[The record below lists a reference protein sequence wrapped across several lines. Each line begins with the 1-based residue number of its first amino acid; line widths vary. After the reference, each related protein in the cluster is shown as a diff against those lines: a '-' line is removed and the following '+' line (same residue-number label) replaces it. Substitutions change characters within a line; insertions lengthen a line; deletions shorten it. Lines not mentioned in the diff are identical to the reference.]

1 VSSTRNALPRSPMLP
16 TSTGD
21 IVRLP
26 SQLSPKVICIID
38 AEEEFDWSAPFAASN
53 NSVTTI
59 AAQSKAQAIYRRFNL
74 VPTYAV
80 DYPVASQERGYR
92 PLREFAEAGHCEIGA
107 QLHPWVTPPYDEILG
122 EENSFACNL
131 PRELQF
137 KKIEALTTVIRQNFN
152 VAPKLFR
159 TGRYGAGLDTP
170 RLLQEFGYEIDC
182 SVLPGPRITKSS
194 PDYSGAPSGPYWLDS
209 AQHILEIPVTAG
221 MIGPM
226 RYFQDTANRSLTSS
240 LSRRARLPAI
250 LSRVG
255 ILNRVRISPEGYSL
269 ENAKNLTRTLMRTG
283 QRVFAISYHSPSLE
297 PGKTPYTRSQRDVE
311 RFLSWIESYLDFFM
325 DELGGSPSTPG
336 EILELAKSHGMHRPQ
351 VATLPRRAST
361 TQKEK
366 HLSVCVVIPAYN
378 SEATIRRALDSVV
391 AQTLQ
396 PDRILVVDD
405 ASADATAKVARDY
418 PGTKVEVVRLEKNL
432 GAAGARNVGIR
443 QADTDLVAFLD
454 ADDEWLP
461 SKLEKQ
467 LRLILSEP
475 NSAFVSCG
483 SDLISP
489 TGRNLGDIYRGQ
501 RVTAGAKAWKAL
513 LEDNYVT
520 TPSVLVWRRHL
531 EELGGFNQSLK
542 IAEDQDMWIRLAE
555 RGRLGYVFES
565 LVHVHERP
573 YSLSAGSFND
583 QLTYTLPM
591 IEGHITRL
599 SNRLTRGEIRTIRGR
614 RALRIGKLAYSRG
627 ASDIGLQLISR
638 SVKMGYGLWE
648 SILFLAGAS
657 SFAVWLKKNL
667 LRR

>member
-1 VSSTRNALPRSPMLP
+1 MTSTRSPLSRSAMLP
-16 TSTGD
+16 ASATE
-21 IVRLP
+21 IVRFPHDSLP
-26 SQLSPKVICIID
+26 KLICIVD
-38 AEEEFDWSAPFAASN
+38 AEEEFDWNAPFAASN

-92 PLREFAEAGHCEIGA
+92 PLREFLEAGRCEIGA
-107 QLHPWVTPPYDEILG
+107 QLHPWVTPPHEELLG

-137 KKIEALTTVIRQNFN
+137 RKIEALTAMISQNFN
-152 VAPKLFR
+152 VSPKLFR
-159 TGRYGAGLDTP
+159 TGRYGAGPETP

-182 SVLPGPRITKSS
+182 SVLPGPSITKSS
-194 PDYSGAPSGPYWLDS
+194 PDYSGAPSEPYWLG
-209 AQHILEIPVTAG
+209 AERRLLEIPVTAG

-226 RYFQDTANRSLTSS
+226 RYFQDTAYRSFTSS

-250 LSRVG
+250 LSLAG
-255 ILNRVRISPEGYSL
+255 MLNRARISPEGYSL
-269 ENAKNLTRTLMRTG
+269 DRAKNLTRTLMRAG
-283 QRVFAISYHSPSLE
+283 QRVFALTYHSPSLE

-311 RFLSWIESYLDFFM
+311 RFLAWIENYLEFFM
-325 DELGGSPSTPG
+325 DELRGSPSTPG
-336 EILELAKSHGMHRPQ
+336 EILELAKRQDARKLEFQTPPPSAAMGRKDP
-351 VATLPRRAST
+351 SI
-361 TQKEK
+361 
-366 HLSVCVVIPAYN
+366 CVVIPAYN
-378 SEATIRRALDSVV
+378 SETTIGRALDSVA
-391 AQTLQ
+391 AQTLR

-405 ASADATAKVARDY
+405 ASADDTADIAQDY
-418 PGTKVEVVRLEKNL
+418 TGANIEVVRLEKNL
-432 GAAGARNVGIR
+432 GAAGARNVGV
-443 QADTDLVAFLD
+443 AKAGTDLVAFLD

-461 SKLEKQ
+461 EKLEKQ
-467 LRLILSEP
+467 VKLIRSEP
-475 NSAFVSCG
+475 NCVFVSCG
-483 SDLISP
+483 SNLISP
-489 TGRNLGDIYRGQ
+489 TGKDLGDIYRGQ
-501 RVTAGAKAWKAL
+501 RVTAGAGAWKAL

-520 TPSVLVWRRHL
+520 TPSVLVWRRDL

-555 RGRLGYVFES
+555 RGGLGYVFES
-565 LVHVHERP
+565 LVLVHERP

-591 IEGHITRL
+591 IEGHINRL
-599 SNRLTRGEIRTIRGR
+599 SNRLTSREIRTILGR
-614 RALRIGKLAYSRG
+614 RTLRIGQLAYSRG

-638 SVKMGYGLWE
+638 SVRMGYGFGD
-648 SILFLAGAS
+648 SMLFLASAN